1 MTEVAKSRLRAA
13 RAAERLVSLDAFR
26 GITIAG
32 MILVNNPGAWQHG
45 YASLRHTEW
54 NGWSAT
60 DLIFPFF
67 LFIVGVAITLSLG
80 EALRRGAPGRVL
92 FAKVVRRSL
101 IIFGLGLFLNGFPFF
116 DWETLR
122 IPGVLQRI
130 ALCYFAASVIVL
142 STRERGQAM
151 TAAVLLIGYWVLMA
165 LVPVPGHGAARL
177 DRGAN
182 LASYIDQM
190 LLRGHMLRPRWDP
203 EGLLSTLPAIATTLA
218 GVLTGHWLRSP
229 RSPLERVTGL
239 FVVGNFAVLTGLLMG
254 IWFPINKNLWTS
266 SFVVF
271 TAGMALVL
279 LGMCYWLIDVRG
291 YRRWAKPF
299 VIYGTN
305 PLLAYLLSTLMD
317 KAMLSI
323 VVTADDGS
331 RVVLKRYLFENY
343 FLSLA
348 SRAHAALLYAVLYV
362 LLWLGLMAILYRR
375 RIFVKI

>member
-1 MTEVAKSRLRAA
+1 MAKTELRAA
-13 RAAERLVSLDAFR
+13 RAEERLVSLDAFR

-32 MILVNNPGAWQHG
+32 MILVNNPGAWRHA
-45 YASLRHTEW
+45 YAPLRHAEW

-80 EALRRGAPGRVL
+80 EALRRGAPGKVL
-92 FAKVVRRSL
+92 FVKVVRRSV

-116 DWETLR
+116 EWETLR

-130 ALCYFAASVIVL
+130 ALCYFFASVVVL
-142 STRERGQAM
+142 TTRERGQTM
-151 TAAVLLIGYWVLMA
+151 AAVLLLIGYWLLMV
-165 LVPVPGHGAARL
+165 LVPLPGVGAGRL
-177 DRGAN
+177 ERGAN
-182 LASYIDQM
+182 VAGYVDQM
-190 LLRGHMLRPRWDP
+190 LLRGHMLRLHWDP
-203 EGLLSTLPAIATTLA
+203 EGVLSTLPAIATTLA

-239 FVVGNFAVLTGLLMG
+239 FVAGNFAVLTGLLMG

-271 TAGMALVL
+271 TAGMALIL

-317 KAMLSI
+317 KSMLSI
-323 VVTADDGS
+323 VVTADDDS
-331 RVVLKRYLFENY
+331 RVVLKGYLFERY
-343 FLSLA
+343 FLPLA

>member
-1 MTEVAKSRLRAA
+1 MAKTELRAA
-13 RAAERLVSLDAFR
+13 RAEERLVSLDAFR

-32 MILVNNPGAWQHG
+32 MILVNNPGAWRHA
-45 YASLRHTEW
+45 YAPLRHVEW

-80 EALRRGAPGRVL
+80 EALRRGAPGKVL
-92 FAKVVRRSL
+92 FVKVVRRSV

-116 DWETLR
+116 EWETLR

-130 ALCYFAASVIVL
+130 ALCYFFASVVVL
-142 STRERGQAM
+142 TTRERGQAM
-151 TAAVLLIGYWVLMA
+151 AAVLLLIGYWLLMV
-165 LVPVPGHGAARL
+165 LVPLPGVGAGRL
-177 DRGAN
+177 ERGAN
-182 LASYIDQM
+182 VAGYVDQM
-190 LLRGHMLRPRWDP
+190 LLRGHMLRLHWDP
-203 EGLLSTLPAIATTLA
+203 EGVLSTLPAIATTLA

-239 FVVGNFAVLTGLLMG
+239 FVAGNFAVLTGLLMG

-271 TAGMALVL
+271 TAGMALIL

-323 VVTADDGS
+323 VVTADDDS
-331 RVVLKRYLFENY
+331 RVVLKQYLFERY
-343 FLSLA
+343 FLPLA